1 MTSEPNS
8 ASWLDDDEGG
18 EVDLRKEF
26 AASDSTN
33 NIKAITSVPSLASR
47 LGGFAIDP
55 SDPSGEVAK
64 QQPIPVP
71 TTTPPSRPRPETSNN
86 LFGKALAGVKSDR
99 APEPIST
106 VPAPLPQPPV
116 EPKGDR
122 MRSQH
127 DDDGWGGPPTTQHFT
142 NGQTNGNNGHLQPQD
157 GPQDEQSDAGMSA
170 DTGLISNDF
179 QVEVKL
185 VDQQADPNSPL
196 YSVKSFEALPL
207 HEDLLKG
214 IYACGFKKPSKIQE
228 KALPLLL
235 NNPPRNLIGQSQ
247 SGTGKTAA
255 FTLNMLSRVDPSNA
269 TPQALCLC
277 PSRELARQTQEVV
290 EKLGQFTPIKSA
302 LAVPGSWR
310 RGEKIQAQILIGTPG
325 TLTDMLSRGTRIFDP
340 KEIRVLV
347 LDEADEMLALQGLG
361 DQTSR
366 IKRMLPAG
374 IQNVLFSATFPDAV
388 QRFAES
394 FAPEA
399 NKIFLRKEEV
409 TVEAIKQL
417 YLECD
422 GEEQKYN
429 ALAALY
435 DCMTI
440 GQSIVFCK
448 RKAVADRIT
457 QRLQEEGHQVASLHG
472 DKQNQERDQIL
483 DSFRNGETKV
493 LITTNVVARGIDI
506 QQVNMVVNYDVPDLG
521 PEGNFEPDIET
532 YIHRIGRTGR
542 FGRKGCAVI
551 FVHDERS
558 RREVATIQDALGKS
572 MRRIDATSTTD
583 LEQLEEALKIAM
595 KSVN

>member
-1 MTSEPNS
+1 MAPSTPRKLVKSPPSNVARRTRSMSRVQSPPPAPPSSFVRRLASSAGLRLSSLSAALPSLS
-8 ASWLDDDEGG
+8 ASSSSSAPPAPVAGPSSTPAKRKAPSKEASLRRKSSILRSPKKRHRRTSSPISVSSSSSSALSSPTPARKRVRVEAPSSSPVPRPGTVRTSASLLALLAAQPGRWELAPKGEECDRCRDEQSRHPDFPCVRPCGTNRG
-18 EVDLRKEF
+18 TRCASCTSGVCSFLPPSPAKQRKVSTTSRSSPVARSSPPAARRSVFATESPSSSDELPGLPPPLPPSVSFRAAGPGAPLWELSPSPPPRGPRPPRAPPVVDLRSPSPIVPGAF
-26 AASDSTN
+26 VVPAPPSPPP
-33 NIKAITSVPSLASR
+33 ITSVPSLASR

-235 NNPPRNLIGQSQ
+235 NNP
-247 SGTGKTAA
+247 
-255 FTLNMLSRVDPSNA
+255 
-269 TPQALCLC
+269 
-277 PSRELARQTQEVV
+277 
-290 EKLGQFTPIKSA
+290 
-302 LAVPGSWR
+302 
-310 RGEKIQAQILIGTPG
+310 
-325 TLTDMLSRGTRIFDP
+325 
-340 KEIRVLV
+340 
-347 LDEADEMLALQGLG
+347 
-361 DQTSR
+361 
-366 IKRMLPAG
+366 
-374 IQNVLFSATFPDAV
+374 
-388 QRFAES
+388 
-394 FAPEA
+394 
-399 NKIFLRKEEV
+399 
-409 TVEAIKQL
+409 
-417 YLECD
+417 
-422 GEEQKYN
+422 
-429 ALAALY
+429 
-435 DCMTI
+435 
-440 GQSIVFCK
+440 
-448 RKAVADRIT
+448 
-457 QRLQEEGHQVASLHG
+457 
-472 DKQNQERDQIL
+472 
-483 DSFRNGETKV
+483 
-493 LITTNVVARGIDI
+493 
-506 QQVNMVVNYDVPDLG
+506 
-521 PEGNFEPDIET
+521 
-532 YIHRIGRTGR
+532 
-542 FGRKGCAVI
+542 
-551 FVHDERS
+551 
-558 RREVATIQDALGKS
+558 
-572 MRRIDATSTTD
+572 
-583 LEQLEEALKIAM
+583 
-595 KSVN
+595 